1 MLMPTWV
8 LCTSYCSGWI
18 LLVESVGYGCLGI
31 FLRGRHLVCQSGV
44 WKKQSG
50 GWINLALTDASL
62 FDPRCSYIM
71 NGARASF
78 VDSTQIMSVQ
88 NSISGPTTA
97 TWQAIYS
104 SSKSVTY
111 WAQDNYSN
119 NLYYGGAATSSISY
133 SCP

>member
-1 MLMPTWV
+1 MKIST
-8 LCTSYCSGWI
+8 
-18 LLVESVGYGCLGI
+18 
-31 FLRGRHLVCQSGV
+31 CQSGV